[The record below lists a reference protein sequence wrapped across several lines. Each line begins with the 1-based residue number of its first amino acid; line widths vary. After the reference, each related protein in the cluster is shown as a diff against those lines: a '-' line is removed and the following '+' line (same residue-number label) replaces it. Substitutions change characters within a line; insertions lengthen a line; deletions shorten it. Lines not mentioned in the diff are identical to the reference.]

1 MVSAN
6 ASAMSE
12 VKLKCQPCNK
22 SFKTKEMME
31 EHKKSKKH
39 KKSEKEYLAENPD
52 KDSESMFQ
60 SISMNTDKSID
71 QQALFT
77 GEEKDVL
84 KVEENIEQPKS
95 KRKTT
100 LESLRCC
107 LFCNKES

>member
-1 MVSAN
+1 
-6 ASAMSE
+6 
-12 VKLKCQPCNK
+12 
-22 SFKTKEMME
+22 
-31 EHKKSKKH
+31 
-39 KKSEKEYLAENPD
+39 
-52 KDSESMFQ
+52 
-60 SISMNTDKSID
+60 MNTDKSID

-84 KVEENIEQPKS
+84 KVEENIEQPKT